1 MGLSD
6 RLSNATKGVRPSD
19 GVSGGGSLIG
29 ATVRRRKDAIADS
42 SRRLKVKVHNKLFE
56 TIDVAKLETL
66 EPAMVST
73 KVTAAINDILNEDG
87 RLLTDSD
94 RGKLIEELKNEL
106 LGLGPLEPL
115 LRDDE
120 ITDILVNGHNQVYVE
135 KRGKLHA
142 TDVVFQDDQ
151 HLMLIID
158 RIVSRV
164 GRRVDESS
172 PMVDARLP
180 DGSRINAIIPP
191 LALDGPALSIRRF
204 GKHRFDIG
212 ALVEK
217 DALTWDLVE
226 FLLAVVRARLNVIV
240 CGGTGSGKTT
250 MLNCLSA
257 FVPENERI
265 VTIEDSAELSLQ
277 QPHVV
282 RLETRPSNL
291 EGRGEVTQRDLVK
304 NCLRMRPD
312 RIVVGEVRGA
322 EVFDML
328 QAMSTGHDGSIA
340 TIHANSPRE
349 CLGRLEMMMLLSG
362 VSIPQRAMRQQI
374 ASAVNIIVH
383 VSRLSDGSRKVMKIS
398 EISGMEGEMIM
409 MQDLFEFVRARHHRR
424 RKNQRQF
431 SIDRHSF
438 HLHPTPRNGRLQNRI
453 ESHQNGRAMSP
464 GDLLIPVAVAGFV
477 LVALRAVVHAPRQSP
492 SGQSHRHA
500 PHGAPGRNAGSTD
513 ISRTDRPRLSGR
525 EFLSW
530 FYRLN
535 LLQKLEENLWQAGI
549 YARIADVLLVILLM
563 FAAGLAV
570 GQAIWGK
577 VLISIGI
584 GAGVAMLPIIYIRVR
599 RQRRIKAF
607 AKQLPYALDLIKSS
621 LEAGHTLLRGL
632 QVVVTE
638 FADPISSEFRSAIE
652 QSRLGLPLARALE
665 EMLKRVPQEDLRLL
679 VVGVARS
686 IRSRQLAAR

>member
-1 MGLSD
+1 MRLTD
-6 RLSNATKGVRPSD
+6 RLSNAPKGIHPPENP
-19 GVSGGGSLIG
+19 GGGGSLIG

-56 TIDVAKLETL
+56 TIDVSKLETL
-66 EPAMVST
+66 EPAMVSA

-87 RLLTDSD
+87 GRLLTDTD
-94 RGKLIEELKNEL
+94 RGRLIEELKNEL

-120 ITDILVNGHNQVYVE
+120 ITDILVNGYNQVYVE

-142 TDVVFQDDQ
+142 SDVVFQDDQ
-151 HLMLIID
+151 HLMMIID

-257 FVPENERI
+257 FFPEDERI

-282 RLETRPSNL
+282 RLETRPPNL
-291 EGRGEVTQRDLVK
+291 EGRGEVTQRELVK

-340 TIHANSPRE
+340 TIHSNSPRE
-349 CLGRLEMMMLLSG
+349 CLSRLEMMMLLSG

-383 VSRLSDGSRKVMKIS
+383 VSRLSDGSRKVMRIS
-398 EISGMEGEMIM
+398 EISGMEGEMIT
-409 MQDLFEFVRARHHRR
+409 MQDLFEFVRA
-424 RKNQRQF
+424 
-431 SIDRHSF
+431 DT
-438 HLHPTPRNGRLQNRI
+438 TPAGKING
-453 ESHQNGRAMSP
+453 A
-464 GDLLIPVAVAGFV
+464 F
-477 LVALRAVVHAPRQSP
+477 QST
-492 SGQSHRHA
+492 G
-500 PHGAPGRNAGSTD
+500 
-513 ISRTDRPRLSGR
+513 
-525 EFLSW
+525 
-530 FYRLN
+530 
-535 LLQKLEENLWQAGI
+535 
-549 YARIADVLLVILLM
+549 
-563 FAAGLAV
+563 
-570 GQAIWGK
+570 
-577 VLISIGI
+577 
-584 GAGVAMLPIIYIRVR
+584 
-599 RQRRIKAF
+599 
-607 AKQLPYALDLIKSS
+607 
-621 LEAGHTLLRGL
+621 
-632 QVVVTE
+632 
-638 FADPISSEFRSAIE
+638 
-652 QSRLGLPLARALE
+652 
-665 EMLKRVPQEDLRLL
+665 
-679 VVGVARS
+679 
-686 IRSRQLAAR
+686 IRSTYTQRLETAGYKTESKVIKMAAR

>member
-1 MGLSD
+1 
-6 RLSNATKGVRPSD
+6 
-19 GVSGGGSLIG
+19 
-29 ATVRRRKDAIADS
+29 
-42 SRRLKVKVHNKLFE
+42 
-56 TIDVAKLETL
+56 
-66 EPAMVST
+66 
-73 KVTAAINDILNEDG
+73 
-87 RLLTDSD
+87 
-94 RGKLIEELKNEL
+94 
-106 LGLGPLEPL
+106 
-115 LRDDE
+115 
-120 ITDILVNGHNQVYVE
+120 
-135 KRGKLHA
+135 
-142 TDVVFQDDQ
+142 
-151 HLMLIID
+151 MLIID

-217 DALTWDLVE
+217 DSLTWDMVE
-226 FLLAVVRARLNVIV
+226 FLLAVVRARLNVMV

-282 RLETRPSNL
+282 RLETRPANL
-291 EGRGEVTQRDLVK
+291 EGKGEVTQRDLVK

-409 MQDLFEFVRARHHRR
+409 MQDLFEFVRADTSAD
-424 RKNQRQF
+424 RKNQRHF
-431 SIDRHSF
+431 SIDRHSID
-438 HLHPTPRNGRLQNRI
+438 LHPTPRNGRLQNRI
-453 ESHQNGRAMSP
+453 ESHQNGRAMSR
-464 GDLLIPVAVAGFV
+464 GDLLIPGAVAGFV
-477 LVALRAVVHAPRQSP
+477 LVALRAALHAAQQSP
-492 SGQSHRHA
+492 AGQSHSVMRRMSR
-500 PHGAPGRNAGSTD
+500 PDPRPLTT
-513 ISRTDRPRLSGR
+513 ISAKPIVRRLTGR
-525 EFLSW
+525 EFLS
-530 FYRLN
+530 LA
-535 LLQKLEENLWQAGI
+535 LSAQAAAK
-549 YARIADVLLVILLM
+549 ARGKSLAGRHLRAHRRRPARYPADVRGGTGCRPGNL
-563 FAAGLAV
+563 
-570 GQAIWGK
+570 GQSAHLDWHW
-577 VLISIGI
+577 
-584 GAGVAMLPIIYIRVR
+584 RWR
-599 RQRRIKAF
+599 R
-607 AKQLPYALDLIKSS
+607 PCP
-621 LEAGHTLLRGL
+621 
-632 QVVVTE
+632 
-638 FADPISSEFRSAIE
+638 AD
-652 QSRLGLPLARALE
+652 
-665 EMLKRVPQEDLRLL
+665 
-679 VVGVARS
+679 
-686 IRSRQLAAR
+686 